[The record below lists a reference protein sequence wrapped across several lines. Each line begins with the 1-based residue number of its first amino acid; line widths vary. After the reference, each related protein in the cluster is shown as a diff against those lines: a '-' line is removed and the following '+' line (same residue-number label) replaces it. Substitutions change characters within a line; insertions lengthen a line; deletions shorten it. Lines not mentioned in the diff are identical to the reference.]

1 MYIFLICLM
10 TMIAEREIAK
20 LFTSNCLNA
29 VASNDCSALKK
40 LKLYEI
46 ADQYE
51 AQTFEE
57 LYEIAYKN
65 LSKNYRNEYIYKN
78 IIARNILL
86 GRHSLNSS
94 ILLSEFRVGTNKADL
109 VLLNGYSTCY
119 EIKTEY
125 DSLVRLNDQLTS
137 YLKLFD
143 KVNVVCSYHML
154 ESVLHLAPIEVGVIV
169 LTDTNTLKTI
179 REPIETE
186 QLDIEFM
193 MKSLRKN
200 EYQSIA
206 EKLYKLKINVPNTRL
221 YELCEKIIKS
231 HDQKTVKKAF
241 LSTLKITRKNNADAI
256 NSLPFFLTNA
266 LISFKFNQNSISSL
280 IKIFSENHLNVLPN
294 FEGKIK

>member
-1 MYIFLICLM
+1 
-10 TMIAEREIAK
+10 MIAEREIAK

-29 VASNDCSALKK
+29 VASNDFFALKK
-40 LKLYEI
+40 LKIYEI
-46 ADQYE
+46 ANQYN
-51 AQTFEE
+51 AQSFED
-57 LYEIAYKN
+57 LYENAYKT

-94 ILLSEFRVGTNKADL
+94 VLLSEYRVGTNKADL
-109 VLLNGYSTCY
+109 VLLNGCSTCY

-125 DSLVRLNDQLTS
+125 DSLVRLNDQLSS

-143 KVNVVCSYHML
+143 KVNVVCSYQML

-186 QLDIEFM
+186 LLDIELM

-206 EKLYKLKINVPNTRL
+206 EKLYQLKIDVPNTRL

-231 HDQKTVKKAF
+231 HDPKLIKKEF
-241 LSTLKITRKNNADAI
+241 LSTLKITRKNNANAI
-256 NSLPFFLTNA
+256 NSLPNSLTNA
-266 LISFKFNQNSISSL
+266 LISFKFKPNDIQSL
-280 IKIFSENHLNVLPN
+280 IKIFSEKQLNVLSN
-294 FEGKIK
+294 FKGETE

>member
-1 MYIFLICLM
+1 M

-29 VASNDCSALKK
+29 VAGNDFFALKK
-40 LKLYEI
+40 LKLHEI
-46 ADQYE
+46 ANQYQ
-51 AQTFEE
+51 AQTFED
-57 LYEIAYKN
+57 LYENAYKT

-109 VLLNGYSTCY
+109 VLLNGCSTCY

-125 DSLVRLNDQLTS
+125 DSLVRLNDQLSS
-137 YLKLFD
+137 YVKLFD
-143 KVNVVCSYHML
+143 KVNVVCSSQML
-154 ESVLHLAPIEVGVIV
+154 ESVLHLAPIEVGVIL

-179 REPIETE
+179 REPIQTE
-186 QLDIEFM
+186 RLDIELM

-206 EKLYKLKINVPNTRL
+206 EKLYKLKIDVPNTRL

-231 HDQKTVKKAF
+231 HDPKIVKKEF
-241 LSTLKITRKNNADAI
+241 LSTLKVTRKNNAKAI
-256 NSLPFFLTNA
+256 SSLPNSLTNA
-266 LISFKFNQNSISSL
+266 LISFKFKPNDIQNL
-280 IKIFSENHLNVLPN
+280 IKTFSEKNFNVLPN
-294 FEGKIK
+294 FEGEIK